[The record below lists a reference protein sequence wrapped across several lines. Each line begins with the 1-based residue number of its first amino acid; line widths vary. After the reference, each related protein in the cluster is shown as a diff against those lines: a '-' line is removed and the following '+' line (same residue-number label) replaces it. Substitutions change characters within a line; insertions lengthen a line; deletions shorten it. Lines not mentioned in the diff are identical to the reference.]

1 MRSPPPCRTGLLWAS
16 AEQTSIIPL
25 RLSKCSCS
33 SFHSRIMIMNLLLNN
48 QQNNKQTMK
57 TVLSTGWP
65 LVVMSQRWWTANST
79 GKRDWEVQADN
90 RTQFQISNIEIRS
103 LPTYLAPI
111 FSIRLICIKWADKSV
126 CVFIRTL
133 FIEKRFSADPGSC
146 QTFPIWTNKKLAS
159 FRCRRQ
165 APFSLSFTVRLIS
178 MKTWKGH
185 CTEYNPLNRIKLIGA
200 QSSKSTISRLGS
212 PNFCYKFLLLTSV
225 KNLADPSTRFISD
238 ISDGFKLLYQKVA
251 KDSSKMHIWIIL
263 VDLKR
268 SSKAFFSKGFF
279 QL

>member
-1 MRSPPPCRTGLLWAS
+1 MVELQFERWCSLAQCESMRSPPPCRTGLLWAS

-126 CVFIRTL
+126 CVCSL
-133 FIEKRFSADPGSC
+133 E
-146 QTFPIWTNKKLAS
+146 L
-159 FRCRRQ
+159 
-165 APFSLSFTVRLIS
+165 FSLKSVFQLIQ
-178 MKTWKGH
+178 G
-185 CTEYNPLNRIKLIGA
+185 
-200 QSSKSTISRLGS
+200 
-212 PNFCYKFLLLTSV
+212 
-225 KNLADPSTRFISD
+225 
-238 ISDGFKLLYQKVA
+238 VA
-251 KDSSKMHIWIIL
+251 KH
-263 VDLKR
+263 
-268 SSKAFFSKGFF
+268 F
-279 QL
+279 QFEPIKN